1 MNKITRR
8 VALKAGAVAVLGAP
22 LTLEAKET
30 KQLTVGVV
38 IPYEVGWFGAFKQG
52 FDLVANK
59 EGVKL
64 VWQYHNYKADQE
76 TAAVQNLITLGVDGI
91 NVTAATA
98 DSAQYSCSL
107 ANEAG
112 IPIQITESGV
122 SAGKGKPV
130 ANIDFNWEQIYRFA
144 VDHTRAELNGPLS
157 VVYLSGVAGS
167 PTITLAI
174 KGLKEEVAAVKDV
187 KLATDVQYADFATDK
202 ALNITKG
209 LVQSG
214 IKFNVALGVC
224 QEVSEGII
232 QGLKE
237 QNVAR
242 DKVTVV
248 SINGGPMDVE
258 NFKRGDL
265 DFAVSQSPSLH
276 GMICA
281 ENLISYLKGKPY
293 QTATYS
299 PIAWVSAKT
308 WQKDLIPWDMDAS
321 WLPVVKEFV
330 QSGAYKPELRG

>member
-1 MNKITRR
+1 MRNFAAVLLTAIT
-8 VALKAGAVAVLGAP
+8 VAVLGAP
-22 LTLEAKET
+22 LTAETKEA

-52 FDLVANK
+52 FDLVANE
-59 EGVKL
+59 EGVKV

-76 TAAVQNLITLGVDGI
+76 TAAVQNLITLGVDAI

-112 IPIQITESGV
+112 IPIQITESGI
-122 SAGKGKPV
+122 SAGQGKPV

-144 VDHTRAELNGPLS
+144 VEHTRAELNGPLS
-157 VVYLSGVAGS
+157 MIYLSGVAGS
-167 PTITLAI
+167 PTVTLAI

-187 KLATDVQYADFATDK
+187 KLATDVQYADYATDK

-214 IKFNVALGVC
+214 IKFNVAVGVC

-242 DKVTVV
+242 DNVTVV

-258 NFKRGDL
+258 NFKKGNL

-299 PIAWVSAKT
+299 PITWVSAKT

-330 QSGAYKPELRG
+330 KSGAYKPELRQ

>member
-1 MNKITRR
+1 MRKIAA
-8 VALKAGAVAVLGAP
+8 ALVTAITVAVLGAP
-22 LTLEAKET
+22 LVAQAREA

-38 IPYEVGWFGAFKQG
+38 IPYSAGWFGAFKQG
-52 FDLVANK
+52 FDLVAND
-59 EGVKL
+59 EGVKV

-76 TAAVQNLITLGVDGI
+76 TAAVQNLITLGVDAI

-112 IPIQITESGV
+112 IPIQITESGI

-144 VDHTRAELNGPLS
+144 VEHIRAEYTGPISL
-157 VVYLSGVAGS
+157 VYEAGIAGS

-174 KGLKEEVAAVKDV
+174 KGLKEEIAAVKDV

-214 IKFNVALGVC
+214 VNFNVAVGVC
-224 QEVSEGII
+224 QEVAEGII

-258 NFKRGDL
+258 NFKKGNL

-281 ENLISYLKGKPY
+281 ENLISYLKGRPY

-299 PIAWVSAKT
+299 PITWVSTKT
-308 WQKDLIPWDMDAS
+308 WQKDLIPWDMNAS

-330 QSGAYKPELRG
+330 NSGVYKPELRQ

>member
-1 MNKITRR
+1 MRKI
-8 VALKAGAVAVLGAP
+8 AAVLLTAITAALFGASP
-22 LTLEAKET
+22 AADAREA

-52 FDLVANK
+52 FDLVANE
-59 EGVKL
+59 EGVKV

-76 TAAVQNLITLGVDGI
+76 TAAVQNLITLGVDAI

-107 ANEAG
+107 ANDAG
-112 IPIQITESGV
+112 IPIQITESGI
-122 SAGKGKPV
+122 SAGQGKPV
-130 ANIDFNWEQIYRFA
+130 ANIDFNWEQIYQFA
-144 VDHTRAELNGPLS
+144 VDHIRSELSGPLS
-157 VVYLSGVAGS
+157 MVYLSGIAGS
-167 PTITLAI
+167 PTVTLAI

-187 KLATDVQYADFATDK
+187 KLATDVQYADYATDK

-214 IKFNVALGVC
+214 VKFDVAVGVC

-258 NFKRGDL
+258 NFKKGDL

-299 PIAWVSAKT
+299 PITWVSAKT
-308 WQKDLIPWDMDAS
+308 WQKDLIPWNMDAS

-330 QSGAYKPELRG
+330 RTGAYKPGLRQ